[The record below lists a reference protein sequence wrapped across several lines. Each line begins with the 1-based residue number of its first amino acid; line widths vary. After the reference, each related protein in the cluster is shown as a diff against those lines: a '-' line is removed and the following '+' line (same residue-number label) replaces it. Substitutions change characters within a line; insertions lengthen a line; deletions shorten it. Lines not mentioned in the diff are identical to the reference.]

1 MRKRWRLSTGSR
13 SEVAS
18 FFFLFF
24 RNFFI
29 GPSNV
34 TDRDTIRRPV
44 QMHADRHVRFECS
57 DRSGSPGLR
66 VLALVVLAGCM
77 DPPPQK
83 TIFEVTV
90 ALTPDI
96 TSATAD
102 GMTVPI
108 SGSMIVVR
116 QNYDSYVV
124 AQAAAPMEIKL
135 VGTTTHTGHAQTGQC
150 ALIAEMPA
158 KATIQKE
165 AVLIDGTRS
174 SLDFAVGQWD
184 MLACF
189 TTIGD
194 FFKTK

>member
-1 MRKRWRLSTGSR
+1 MSRFRRVLAADR
-13 SEVAS
+13 SES
-18 FFFLFF
+18 
-24 RNFFI
+24 R
-29 GPSNV
+29 
-34 TDRDTIRRPV
+34 
-44 QMHADRHVRFECS
+44 
-57 DRSGSPGLR
+57 GLR
-66 VLALVVLAGCM
+66 MIHVLALVVVAGCTE
-77 DPPPQK
+77 PPPQK

-108 SGSMIVVR
+108 DGSMIVVTR
-116 QNYDSYVV
+116 NYDSYVA
-124 AQAAAPMEIKL
+124 AQAAAPMEIEL

-150 ALIAEMPA
+150 ALIAEMPE

-189 TTIGD
+189 TTNGD

>member
-1 MRKRWRLSTGSR
+1 MTHSC
-13 SEVAS
+13 V
-18 FFFLFF
+18 
-24 RNFFI
+24 I
-29 GPSNV
+29 
-34 TDRDTIRRPV
+34 
-44 QMHADRHVRFECS
+44 
-57 DRSGSPGLR
+57 R
-66 VLALVVLAGCM
+66 VLALAVLVGCA

-96 TSATAD
+96 TNATAD

-108 SGSMIVVR
+108 TGSMIVVTR
-116 QNYDSYVV
+116 NYDSYVA
-124 AQAAAPMEIKL
+124 AQAAAPVEIKL

-150 ALIAEMPA
+150 ALIAEMPE

-189 TTIGD
+189 TTMGD
-194 FFKTK
+194 FFKAK

>member
-1 MRKRWRLSTGSR
+1 M
-13 SEVAS
+13 
-18 FFFLFF
+18 
-24 RNFFI
+24 I
-29 GPSNV
+29 
-34 TDRDTIRRPV
+34 
-44 QMHADRHVRFECS
+44 
-57 DRSGSPGLR
+57 R
-66 VLALVVLAGCM
+66 VLALVVLAGCT
-77 DPPPQK
+77 DPPQK

-108 SGSMIVVR
+108 SGSMIVVTR
-116 QNYDSYVV
+116 NYDSYVA
-124 AQAAAPMEIKL
+124 AQAAAPVEIKL
-135 VGTTTHTGHAQTGQC
+135 VGTTTHTGHSQTGQC
-150 ALIAEMPA
+150 ALIAEMPEEA
-158 KATIQKE
+158 NIQKE

-189 TTIGD
+189 TTNGD

>member
-1 MRKRWRLSTGSR
+1 M
-13 SEVAS
+13 
-18 FFFLFF
+18 
-24 RNFFI
+24 I
-29 GPSNV
+29 
-34 TDRDTIRRPV
+34 
-44 QMHADRHVRFECS
+44 
-57 DRSGSPGLR
+57 R
-66 VLALVVLAGCM
+66 VLALVLAGCT

-83 TIFEVTV
+83 TILEVTV

-108 SGSMIVVR
+108 SGSMIVVTR
-116 QNYDSYVV
+116 NYDSYVA
-124 AQAAAPMEIKL
+124 AQAAVPIEIKL

-150 ALIAEMPA
+150 ALIAEMPD
-158 KATIQKE
+158 KAIIQKE

-189 TTIGD
+189 TTNGD